1 MPDTSANNYNGEAT
15 TPRLLPSGVQEGAA
29 RPPKTRPAMYR
40 RIPRTIHRKSWM
52 DMVPGQ
58 GSYDLSD
65 EQARD
70 ARSER
75 VRPIARP
82 KPTEWQRA
90 LGVLLNQWR
99 TVVIFAVSFF
109 AAVTAV
115 TLAMRPVYE
124 PEGKLQIDPP
134 GSEVFSLDAA
144 GAGLIDAEYISTEAE
159 KLQTDDLALATI
171 AELQLDKNPEITGK
185 LPIHSPGNSDPLTAR
200 ENAALRGLRS
210 HLSVRRD
217 PSSRLVVVTFG
228 SHDPRLS
235 ASVVNTLMKL
245 LVQRNFESRNKAIA
259 ESAVWL
265 SRQLDDIR
273 EKMERASQA
282 LADFGEKTGI
292 ADVDPNTNT
301 YSEKMGDLN
310 KQLVQAEADRIQFES
325 FLGPSQNADSLPQVR
340 SNLVIQG
347 LTQKRAELEAQ
358 LAQSRVIYGPNHA
371 EVRKLQNQ
379 VDELQNEISA
389 QQNAIVSEL
398 WTNYRAARTRE
409 QSLSGEVKLA
419 TKDLTTLSQYEV
431 LKKEAQADRDLYDAL
446 YAKIKEAGIS
456 AASKSSN
463 IHIVNQAR
471 VLDHPTRPHRAL
483 NILAGALFGLIG
495 GVGLA
500 FVKDRMQDRIHSAD
514 DVREWAH
521 FPSIAV
527 VPAIRNGLERQGLLG
542 GNRWKLVPLDEGE
555 PLVREC
561 YVLERPNSPE
571 AEAVHALRTM
581 LFLSDPKHPPRVLVV
596 TSPLP
601 GEGKTTLAINLAI
614 TMAKHGRTCLV
625 DADMRKPA
633 VGTSFHLTS
642 TLGLEHLLNRS
653 ATLDQVA
660 CAASDVENLTIVPA
674 ANPTQSAIQ
683 LLSDGRMKAV
693 IARLRDRFEFVVIDT
708 PPILPYADGL
718 AISTHV
724 DGVIL
729 VGRAGQTPRG
739 AITRSMELLE
749 TINSAPILT
758 LVLNG
763 VDERTGYSSYSY

>member
-1 MPDTSANNYNGEAT
+1 MHPV
-15 TPRLLPSGVQEGAA
+15 PR
-29 RPPKTRPAMYR
+29 
-40 RIPRTIHRKSWM
+40 RT
-52 DMVPGQ
+52 
-58 GSYDLSD
+58 
-65 EQARD
+65 
-70 ARSER
+70 
-75 VRPIARP
+75 
-82 KPTEWQRA
+82 PTEWQRA
-90 LGVLLNQWR
+90 LGVLSNQWR
-99 TVVIFAVSFF
+99 TAVIFAAIVF
-109 AAVTAV
+109 AVVTAA

-171 AELQLDKNPEITGK
+171 TELHLDRNPEITGK
-185 LPIHSPGNSDPLTAR
+185 LPIHGLDTDNSDPLTAR

-210 HLSVRRD
+210 RLSIRRD
-217 PSSRLVVVTFG
+217 PSSRLVVVAFG

-235 ASVVNTLMKL
+235 ATVVNTLMKL
-245 LVQRNFESRNKAIA
+245 LVQKNFESRNSAIA

-273 EKMERASQA
+273 EKMEGASRA

-310 KQLVQAEADRIQFES
+310 RQLVQAVADRIQFES
-325 FLGPSQNADSLPQVR
+325 FLAPSRNVDSLPQVR
-340 SNLVIQG
+340 SSPVIQA
-347 LTQKRAELEAQ
+347 LTQKHAEAEAQ
-358 LAQSRVIYGPNHA
+358 LAQTRVIYGPNHA

-389 QQNAIVSEL
+389 QQQAIVSEL
-398 WTNYRAARTRE
+398 WTNYRAAKARE
-409 QSLSGEVKLA
+409 QSLSGQVRLA
-419 TKDLTTLSQYEV
+419 TTDLTTLSQYEV

-446 YAKIKEAGIS
+446 YAKVKEAGIS

-471 VLDHPTRPHRAL
+471 VLDHPTRPHRSL

-500 FVKDRMQDRIHSAD
+500 FAKDRMQDRIHSAD
-514 DVREWAH
+514 DVCEWANS
-521 FPSIAV
+521 PSVAV
-527 VPAIRNGLERQGLLG
+527 VPAIHNGVERQGLLG
-542 GNRWKLVPLDEGE
+542 GNRWRLAPLDEGE
-555 PLVREC
+555 SLARDC
-561 YVLERPNSPE
+561 YVLQRPNSPE

-601 GEGKTTLAINLAI
+601 GEGKTTLAMNLAI

-642 TLGLEHLLNRS
+642 TLGLEHLLNCS

-660 CAASDVENLTIVPA
+660 CASITVENLTIIPA
-674 ANPTQSAIQ
+674 VNPTHSAIQ
-683 LLSDGRMKAV
+683 LLSDGRMKTL

-739 AITRSMELLE
+739 AITRSMELLK

-758 LVLNG
+758 VVLNG
-763 VDERTGYSSYSY
+763 VDERTAYSAYSY